1 MRNMKAKAIID
12 HPLEWTHGRGDK
24 GMIAISSRIRLARN
38 LKDFPFPHRC
48 TAEQLD
54 EVVAVVRKS
63 VEGSSMLKGAATWI
77 MNDMDTL
84 ARQILVERHLVS
96 PAFSGGGRGRVVIV
110 DGRGILSLMVN
121 EEDHLRIQ
129 VMLGG
134 LNLSETWC
142 IGEAMDRSLE
152 SAGFA
157 YDTDLGYL
165 TACPTN
171 TGTGMRASVMVH
183 IPALERQGR
192 VAALVRE
199 CSKVGIAVRGTYGEG
214 SQAQGAFYQISNQ
227 VTLGFSEEDLVDKVT
242 SVTSQV
248 VEEEGKARQV
258 LKRKMGLE
266 LEDRMWRAWG
276 ALRYARTM
284 SGKEALEHLSLV
296 RMGSEMAVLPALSSE
311 EWNLLVLSIQ
321 PGHVQVLSESAMQPD
336 ERDRARAGL
345 IRAALAQKG

>member
-1 MRNMKAKAIID
+1 MTGMKAKQVID

-24 GMIAISSRIRLARN
+24 GMLAISSRIRLARN

-48 TAEQLD
+48 TSEQLD
-54 EVVAVVRKS
+54 EVVEVVRRIMD
-63 VEGSSMLKGAATWI
+63 GSPLLKGASAWV
-77 MNDMDTL
+77 MDDMDGL
-84 ARQILVERHLVS
+84 ARQVLVERHLVS
-96 PAFSGGGRGRVVIV
+96 PPFSNGGRGRLVVL
-110 DGRGILSLMVN
+110 DGRGILSLMIN

-134 LNLSETWC
+134 LNLAEAWR
-142 IGEAMDRSLE
+142 IGASMDRSLE

-157 YDTDLGYL
+157 YDPTLGYL

-192 VAALVRE
+192 VGALVRE

-227 VTLGFSEEDLVDKVT
+227 VTLGFAEEDLVDKVA
-242 SVTSQV
+242 SITSQV

-258 LKRKMGLE
+258 LKRKMGYE

-284 SGKEALEHLSLV
+284 SGREALEHLSLV
-296 RMGSEMAVLPALSSE
+296 RMGSEMKILPELTTE
-311 EWNLLVLSIQ
+311 EWNLMALSIQ
-321 PGHVQVLSESAMQPD
+321 PGHVQALGDCGSEPAR
-336 ERDRARAGL
+336 RDMARADQ
-345 IRAALAQKG
+345 IRAALAGKG